1 MIAEELFQSW
11 WPQEEQFWYRRIQ
24 SRAIRPATIALLPT
38 HDVKLSTRI
47 LGETLNQHL
56 ERNGLLV
63 DERKGCRNGI
73 QGTKDRLLVDK
84 TDLKT
89 AGEGWQT
96 YQLLWKIIR
105 RPMLWCYIRGSW
117 NAWRWLGQPRVWSL
131 NSATAWWTVRHYQ
144 VEWTLG
150 RLTSEEESGQ
160 FRFLVNCS
168 PTLPLSQ
175 R

>member
-24 SRAIRPATIALLPT
+24 WRAIRPATIALLPT

-84 TDLKT
+84 TDLKNCWRRLT
-89 AGEGWQT
+89 NLPIALKDYKKAYATVLHSWILKCLEMVGAAKSMISKFSNSMVNCKTLSGGVELGQVD
-96 YQLLWKIIR
+96 IR
-105 RPMLWCYIRGSW
+105 RGIGSI
-117 NAWRWLGQPRVWSL
+117 
-131 NSATAWWTVRHYQ
+131 
-144 VEWTLG
+144 
-150 RLTSEEESGQ
+150 
-160 FRFLVNCS
+160 
-168 PTLPLSQ
+168 
-175 R
+175 